1 MQNSIWKL
9 TALAG
14 VIGIGFLIIL
24 QAQQGIDRERN
35 PDPTASQTAA
45 ETGVAPATPSAEPGT
60 RWKSS
65 TQEISAS
72 SPAPSR
78 LLNGDPASALFSSEP
93 AETSTPEPALFSSK
107 QSEPEVDVEAAMPEP
122 RDASPLFTDNSSNPF
137 QSRPALP
144 TTNPEPLIL
153 TGSSE
158 IPAANAA
165 ALPDA
170 GSQEPGALPEL
181 DPDGETPRERALRL
195 MAEARRFMDEND
207 LAFARVKAVTAADQ
221 PVRWRAGEETPAD
234 LIAEI
239 DRLMQ
244 PEPAEPV
251 ATLEPEALPL
261 PDELLAQ
268 PAEPAAPA
276 ELTASSDQGT
286 PLLNVDLSDNPFGPS
301 EPEPVATEPEM
312 IEPEPVAQE
321 PEPEPLQPE
330 PTRLTAEP
338 AVSIP
343 PAVKP
348 VAKPSS
354 GKTVETRS
362 TASVVEAAPGSATPP
377 ASGPGN
383 TQRPELTI
391 EKIAPSEATLGKS
404 MIYSIVIANR
414 GSNSASQVVVED
426 QVPKGTKL
434 VGTIPQ
440 AELIGTRLLWRLG
453 AMPAGDEKKILVK
466 VVPIEEGPV
475 GSVATVSFVSEVSSR
490 TEVVSPRQVVLKVQV
505 TGPEQVQV
513 GEPVLFKFKIT
524 NEGTKDATEVV
535 LQDVMTIGFGHPDG
549 RDLTNPIGSIPAGE
563 SFEAELELTALEPG
577 RQTNRVIVT
586 AADGLRAE
594 ALANVEV
601 IESRGL
607 KVNVVSAPPKPVGQ
621 KVTQM
626 IRVANESTQPLQNA
640 TVTLVLH
647 EAVNFTAASP
657 GAQYDQESRVV
668 RWPLRNVQPGEELLL
683 EASLIPTSPGV
694 HANLVQLEQA
704 NQEKQQ
710 IDAKVEARGVA
721 TLRLELDSIPPS
733 VTPGEEFAVQVTVLN
748 KGTGPDSNVS
758 IALVLPPELE
768 FIRSVGPVK
777 PLPPQAS
784 SSGRRT
790 TFQTIPEIGEKA
802 SVDFQVTLRA
812 RSAGKP
818 KLRAEV
824 KSDQLADTV
833 ATEAAIVSLAA
844 E

>member
-35 PDPTASQTAA
+35 PDQAASQMAA
-45 ETGVAPATPSAEPGT
+45 ETGVAPATPSAEPGS

-65 TQEISAS
+65 TQEISGS
-72 SPAPSR
+72 DPAPSR
-78 LLNGDPASALFSSEP
+78 LLTDDPASALFNSEP
-93 AETSTPEPALFSSK
+93 AEPATPEPALFSST
-107 QSEPEVDVEAAMPEP
+107 QSEPEVEAAMPEP
-122 RDASPLFTDNSSNPF
+122 RDASPLFTDHSSNPF
-137 QSRPALP
+137 PSRLAPPPAS
-144 TTNPEPLIL
+144 PEPLIL

-158 IPAANAA
+158 IPAANDSAA
-165 ALPDA
+165 SDV
-170 GSQEPGALPEL
+170 GSQEPGTLPEL

-195 MAEARRFMDEND
+195 MAEARRFMDESD

-221 PVRWRAGEETPAD
+221 PVRWRSGEETPAD

-268 PAEPAAPA
+268 PAEPAAPT
-276 ELTASSDQGT
+276 ELTVPSGNGT
-286 PLLNVDLSDNPFGPS
+286 PLLNADLSDNPFGSPEPQATEPEMT
-301 EPEPVATEPEM
+301 EPEPVAEKS
-312 IEPEPVAQE
+312 
-321 PEPEPLQPE
+321 EPEPLLPE

-338 AVSIP
+338 VVSLP
-343 PAVKP
+343 PA
-348 VAKPSS
+348 AKPSS

-362 TASVVEAAPGSATPP
+362 TASVVEAAPGSAAPP
-377 ASGPGN
+377 ASGPAN

-513 GEPVLFKFKIT
+513 GEPVLFKFKIA

-626 IRVANESTQPLQNA
+626 IRVANESTMPLQNA

-694 HANLVQLEQA
+694 HANLVQLEQT

-777 PLPPQAS
+777 PLPPQVT

>member
-35 PDPTASQTAA
+35 PDQAISQTAA
-45 ETGVAPATPSAEPGT
+45 ETGVAPEAAPVEPAS

-65 TQEISAS
+65 PQELSAS
-72 SPAPSR
+72 TPGQSR
-78 LLNGDPASALFSSEP
+78 LLNNDPASALFSSEP
-93 AETSTPEPALFSSK
+93 AEPATLEPGLFSST
-107 QSEPEVDVEAAMPEP
+107 QSEPEVDVETAMPEP
-122 RDASPLFTDNSSNPF
+122 RDASPLFTSNSDDPF
-137 QSRPALP
+137 QSRLVPPP
-144 TTNPEPLIL
+144 TSPEPLIL

-158 IPAANAA
+158 IPTANNSAA
-165 ALPDA
+165 PDF
-170 GSQEPGALPEL
+170 GSQEPGTIPEL

-207 LAFARVKAVTAADQ
+207 LTFARVKAVTAADQ

-251 ATLEPEALPL
+251 VTLEPDALPL
-261 PDELLAQ
+261 PAELLAQ

-276 ELTASSDQGT
+276 ELTAPSDSEA
-286 PLLNVDLSDNPFGPS
+286 PLLNIDLSDNPFGSS
-301 EPEPVATEPEM
+301 EPEPEA
-312 IEPEPVAQE
+312 
-321 PEPEPLQPE
+321 LLPE
-330 PTRLTAEP
+330 PTRLTSDP
-338 AVSIP
+338 VVSI

-348 VAKPSS
+348 VVAPSS
-354 GKTVETRS
+354 PKTIETRS
-362 TASVVEAAPGSATPP
+362 TASVVEAAPGSAAPP

-391 EKIAPSEATLGKS
+391 EKIAPPEATLGKS

-414 GSNSASQVVVED
+414 GSTSASQVVVED

-505 TGPEQVQV
+505 IGPEQVQV
-513 GEPVLFKFKIT
+513 GEPVLFKFKIA

-549 RDLTNPIGSIPAGE
+549 RDLTNPIGNIPAGE
-563 SFEAELELTALEPG
+563 SFEAELELMALEPG

-607 KVNVVSAPPKPVGQ
+607 KVNVVNAPPKPVGQ

-626 IRVANESTQPLQNA
+626 IRVANESTKPLQNA

-657 GAQYDQESRVV
+657 GAQYDRESRVV
-668 RWPLRNVQPGEELLL
+668 RWPLRNVQPGEELVL

-694 HANLVQLEQA
+694 HANLVQLEQT

-710 IDAKVEARGVA
+710 IDAKVEARGIA

-777 PLPPQAS
+777 PLPPQVT